1 MSESNYLDT
10 SQRTFFITVWG
21 QSIKNMGLG
30 HLLNEDGK
38 PKDIIGKEL
47 VDTICNKFIDS
58 GKERFCSGT
67 ACVSAKDGF
76 HLHLG
81 AYCPKKMKPRVVAK
95 MLGNAHIEPQ
105 RGKKDELL
113 DYILKRGDKW
123 KDKGEDI
130 LYQSEDMSGIVGHQG
145 SRDDLGQIEE
155 LLLEGYTPSEIVA
168 EKFSYRKYEKMIKD
182 AYFQKRAAETP
193 FMRDV
198 HVEWHCGESGS
209 GKTYFIQN
217 LIDAYGEDEVY
228 FVTDYESGGM
238 DKYNGQKILFLDEFR
253 GQIRFSTLLSM
264 LDVYKAQVHS
274 RFTNIVGLWTKVYI
288 TSPLP
293 PEQVYKK
300 LVSVEDR
307 ENDSMK
313 QLFRRINT
321 VVYHWKDGELYKEFR
336 QPMTE
341 YTRYEDLKRLAG
353 NYEFV
358 TVTKEEQMKFAD
370 LFPDDDTK

>member
-168 EKFSYRKYEKMIKD
+168 EKFAYRKYEKMIKD

-198 HVEWHCGESGS
+198 YVEWHCGESGS

-217 LIDAYGEDEVY
+217 LIETYGEEEVY
-228 FVTDYESGGM
+228 FVTDYDSGGM

-264 LDVYKAQVHS
+264 LDKYKAQVHS
-274 RFTNIVGLWTKVYI
+274 RFTNIVGLWSKVYI

-321 VVYHWKDGELYKEFR
+321 IVYHWKDGKEYKEFR
-336 QPMTE
+336 QDMRE

-353 NYEFV
+353 NYEFL
-358 TVTKEEQMKFAD
+358 TISKEEQMKIQD
-370 LFPDDDTK
+370 LFPDTK

>member
-1 MSESNYLDT
+1 
-10 SQRTFFITVWG
+10 
-21 QSIKNMGLG
+21 MGLG

-47 VDTICNKFIDS
+47 VDTICNKFNNS
-58 GKERFCSGT
+58 GKERYCSGT

-155 LLLEGYTPSEIVA
+155 LLMEGYTPAEIVA
-168 EKFSYRKYEKMIKD
+168 EKFAYRKYDKMIKE

-193 FMRDV
+193 FMREV
-198 HVEWHCGESGS
+198 YVEWHCGESGS

-217 LIDAYGEDEVY
+217 LIDTYGEDEVY

-274 RFTNIVGLWTKVYI
+274 RFTNIVGLWSKVYI

-321 VVYHWKDGELYKEFR
+321 IVYHWKDGNKYMECR

-341 YTRYEDLKRLAG
+341 YTRYEDLKRLSG
-353 NYEFV
+353 NLEFI
-358 TVTKEEQMKFAD
+358 TVTKEEQLEIED
-370 LFPDDDTK
+370 LFPDTK

>member
-1 MSESNYLDT
+1 MSDINFFDVP
-10 SQRTFFITVWG
+10 QRTFFITVWAKSL
-21 QSIKNMGLG
+21 QNMGLG

-38 PKDIIGKEL
+38 PKDIIGKDIL
-47 VDTICNKFIDS
+47 DAVCNRFIDS
-58 GKERFCSGT
+58 GKERYCSGT
-67 ACVSAKDGF
+67 ACVSANDGF

-81 AYCPKKMKPRVVAK
+81 AYCPSKVKPRVVAK
-95 MLGNAHIEPQ
+95 LLGNSHIEPQ
-105 RGKKDELL
+105 RGKKEELL
-113 DYILKRGDKW
+113 DYIFKRGEKW

-130 LYQSEDMSGIVGHQG
+130 LCQSENMDGIVGHQG
-145 SRDDLGQIEE
+145 SRSELGQIED

-168 EKFSYRKYEKMIKD
+168 EKFAYRRYEKMIKD

-198 HVEWHCGESGS
+198 YVEWHCGESGS

-217 LIDAYGEDEVY
+217 LIETYGEEEVY

-264 LDVYKAQVHS
+264 LDRYKAQVHS
-274 RFTNIVGLWTKVYI
+274 RFTNIVGLWSKVYI

-293 PEQVYKK
+293 PEQVYNK

-307 ENDSMK
+307 KNDSMK

-321 VVYHWKDGELYKEFR
+321 IVYHWKDGEEYKEFR
-336 QPMTE
+336 QDMKE

-358 TVTKEEQMKFAD
+358 TISKEEQMKIQD
-370 LFPDDDTK
+370 LFPDERK

>member
-1 MSESNYLDT
+1 MSDAT
-10 SQRTFFITVWG
+10 FFDVPQRTFFITVWAK
-21 QSIKNMGLG
+21 SIQNMGLG
-30 HLLNEDGK
+30 HLLTDEGK
-38 PKDIIGKEL
+38 PKDIIGKEIL
-47 VDTICNKFIDS
+47 DTICNRFNES
-58 GKERFCSGT
+58 GKERYCSGT
-67 ACVSAKDGF
+67 ACVSANDGF

-81 AYCPKKMKPRVVAK
+81 AYCPKKVKPRVVAK

-105 RGKKDELL
+105 RGKKEELL
-113 DYILKRGDKW
+113 DYILKRGEKW
-123 KDKGEDI
+123 KDKQEDI

-145 SRDDLGQIEE
+145 SRNDLGQIEE
-155 LLLEGYTPSEIVA
+155 FLLEGYTPSEILA
-168 EKFSYRKYEKMIKD
+168 EKFAYRKYDKMIKE

-198 HVEWHCGESGS
+198 YVEWHCGESGS
-209 GKTYFIQN
+209 GKTYFAQD
-217 LIDAYGEDEVY
+217 LIDTYGEEEVY

-264 LDVYKAQVHS
+264 LDKYKAQVHS

-300 LVSVEDR
+300 MVNADDR

-321 VVYHWKDGELYKEFR
+321 IVYHWKDGDNYREYRQDMKEYR
-336 QPMTE
+336 
-341 YTRYEDLKRLAG
+341 RYEELKYHSG

-358 TVTKEEQMKFAD
+358 TVTEVEQMKIAD
-370 LFPDDDTK
+370 LFPEDTK

>member
-1 MSESNYLDT
+1 MSDT
-10 SQRTFFITVWG
+10 DWMNKDQRTFFITVW
-21 QSIKNMGLG
+21 QKSIQNMGLG

-38 PKDIIGKEL
+38 PKDIIGKEIL
-47 VDTICNKFIDS
+47 DTICNKFIES
-58 GKERFCSGT
+58 GKERYCSGT
-67 ACVSAKDGF
+67 ACVSVNDGF

-81 AYCPKKMKPRVVAK
+81 AYCPKKVKPRVVAK

-105 RGKKDELL
+105 RGKKEELL
-113 DYILKRGDKW
+113 DYILKRGEKW
-123 KDKGEDI
+123 KEKQEDI
-130 LYQSEDMSGIVGHQG
+130 LCQSEDMSGIVGRQG
-145 SRDDLGQIEE
+145 SRDDLGRIEE
-155 LLLEGYTPSEIVA
+155 LLDEGYTPAEILA
-168 EKFSYRKYEKMIKD
+168 EKFAYRRYDKMIKE

-193 FMRDV
+193 FMRDLY
-198 HVEWHCGESGS
+198 VEWHCGESGS
-209 GKTYFIQN
+209 GKTRVVMD
-217 LIDAYGEDEVY
+217 LIEAYGEDEVY
-228 FVTDYESGGM
+228 FVTDYDSGGM

-274 RFTNIVGLWTKVYI
+274 RFTNILGLWTKVYI

-321 VVYHWKDGELYKEFR
+321 IVYHWKDGEEYKEFR

-341 YTRYEDLKRLAG
+341 YHRYEELKHLAE

-358 TVTKEEQMKFAD
+358 EPTKEEQMHLKD
-370 LFPDDDTK
+370 WYTE